1 MTRAKPVTRKGRGRP
16 KGSGEFPDRL
26 NGVHESGTI
35 DAVKALYPRKSWP
48 IAMRGIVQRG
58 LDAANK
64 KRG

>member
-1 MTRAKPVTRKGRGRP
+1 MTRAKPTARKGRGRP

-48 IAMRGIVQRG
+48 IAMRGIVARG
-58 LDAANK
+58 IAAG
-64 KRG
+64 KRKAP